1 MKVIRLL
8 RSTAKNRAR
17 RETRPYEKKNIAI
30 GVQETR
36 TSHTANTGVHGALE
50 INLIGAANLYGATS
64 PNYVLAS
71 EFLRRQWRES
81 CELQSDRDR
90 PRRLRS
96 T

>member
-64 PNYVLAS
+64 PNYVLA
-71 EFLRRQWRES
+71 
-81 CELQSDRDR
+81 
-90 PRRLRS
+90 
-96 T
+96 

>member
-8 RSTAKNRAR
+8 RSTAKHRTR

-36 TSHTANTGVHGALE
+36 TSHTANTHIGAHKDTGVHGALE

-64 PNYVLAS
+64 PNYVLA
-71 EFLRRQWRES
+71 
-81 CELQSDRDR
+81 
-90 PRRLRS
+90 
-96 T
+96 